1 MLKFTPILLALI
13 YGYVMFRLSAAQQK
27 RQLDAQS
34 VPLMDPAL
42 TPVLTRLAR
51 ALDVPKVPVLIHE
64 VPMVNALAALDGRV
78 FITRGMY
85 DKFRA
90 GEITAEELASV
101 IAHEVG
107 HVALGHAR
115 RRMLDFSGQNA
126 LRTGLAMVL
135 GRFIPGIGP
144 WIAAQAM
151 SLLAAKLS
159 RGDEFEADAYA
170 SALMLKAGFGTAP
183 QKALFDKLDR
193 LTGAHGASIPAWFA
207 THPKAEERIAAIEAN
222 EAKWL

>member
-34 VPLMDPAL
+34 APLMDPAL